1 MTYWISIGLLVLST
15 LLTGCDGEHCMSGDR
30 TRCDGEV
37 IQECDGYYWIDVEDC
52 TDSEYGPFCDQLD
65 GGDAYCTDGTF

>member
-1 MTYWISIGLLVLST
+1 MAHWILISLVALS
-15 LLTGCDGEHCMSGDR
+15 LAVVGCDEDHCMSGDR

-37 IQECDGYYWIDVEDC
+37 IQECDGYTWVDVEDC
-52 TDSEYGPFCDQLD
+52 SESELGPFCDQLD